1 MKTRLTPDKIRPII
15 QAAERAAA
23 SEDIYTKAIFKYA
36 YDLLDG
42 WQEWLDYPELTDAER
57 EKLTPKTPYI
67 LPKMLRNGADTWKD
81 YSQGACHAA
90 IVNTYGITC
99 RLHGKEYAD
108 ALPND
113 YFYTDKPTNE
123 EAAAL
128 SRAAQ
133 SIRDAASIIYLA
145 EK

>member
-1 MKTRLTPDKIRPII
+1 MKTRLTPDIIRPILR
-15 QAAERAAA
+15 AAEQAAA
-23 SEDIYTKAIFKYA
+23 SEDIFTKAVFQYA

-42 WQEWLDYPELTDAER
+42 WQEWLDYPELTDEAR
-57 EKLTPKTPYI
+57 EKLTPRSPFS
-67 LPKMLRNGADTWKD
+67 LPKMLLNGAENWKE

-90 IVNTYGITC
+90 IVSAYDITC

-108 ALPND
+108 AMPDN

-128 SRAAQ
+128 GRAAQ
-133 SIRDAASIIYLA
+133 AILYAASIIFLT